1 MSRFGFAADA
11 VQEHRVRAYKGVAS
25 FTTPKTQRSG
35 SGSGSGGGGRIPA
48 SVDGSA
54 ATTVQT
60 GSGSGIGGAD
70 TPQISRLT
78 CHYLMVRLEKQ
89 ETDLLVFV
97 NVPHD
102 EFDAQGDPRGLSRE
116 EEVASGLIDR
126 MVEVLEVKSWGLFA

>member
-35 SGSGSGGGGRIPA
+35 SGGGGRFPA

-54 ATTVQT
+54 ATTMQT
-60 GSGSGIGGAD
+60 GSGSGIGGTD

-102 EFDAQGDPRGLSRE
+102 EFDAQGNPRGLSRE

>member
-1 MSRFGFAADA
+1 MSLLRFGFAADA

-35 SGSGSGGGGRIPA
+35 SGGGGRIPA
-48 SVDGSA
+48 PVDGSA
-54 ATTVQT
+54 TTTTTMQT
-60 GSGSGIGGAD
+60 GSGGGIGGTD

-116 EEVASGLIDR
+116 EEIASGLIDR
-126 MVEVLEVKSWGLFA
+126 TVEVLEVKSWALFA